1 MRAFQVFYKHKL
13 NISTYQMCILMLFD
27 SADGLTYREIE
38 QATQI
43 PASDLKHCLQSLACV
58 KGENVLS

>member
-1 MRAFQVFYKHKL
+1 MSAFQVFYKHKL
-13 NISTYQMCILMLFD
+13 NVSTYQMCILMLFN

-58 KGENVLS
+58 LSKEPMS